1 MCHYTPLELLLHQL
15 NHSDSLHYIIFA
27 LMNQH
32 FIKWSFFMLSQVC
45 LPGWALFSMCC
56 HPLHHHYAS
65 IRHASGMSG
74 PSYPPSSSV
83 ASNLSYWNSKISLHR
98 CYMLS
103 LWSARWQ
110 IGVIQLLKG
119 AFQTAPK
126 PEFTFR
132 VDSLAYVPYSH
143 ISDSG
148 VCPHV
153 PVTDW
158 WCLRSVSTC
167 GWFMAFWMN
176 SGILCTVNPVS
187 FSSGFFGFWSLNRP
201 YRTTFNHKS
210 CVWCVKSDPVTSNCS
225 HS

>member
-1 MCHYTPLELLLHQL
+1 MKFLYAEPSVSAWLGAVLHVLSPITPSLCIHQACVWNEWTLH
-15 NHSDSLHYIIFA
+15 
-27 LMNQH
+27 
-32 FIKWSFFMLSQVC
+32 
-45 LPGWALFSMCC
+45 
-56 HPLHHHYAS
+56 
-65 IRHASGMSG
+65 
-74 PSYPPSSSV
+74 SYPPSSSV

-187 FSSGFFGFWSLNRP
+187 FSLGFFGFWSLNRP